1 MLFRCKNAENGVSQN
16 AGQLLTHTRKCA
28 DRFKEY
34 RRGGFVPSPVF
45 RILFLLT
52 SQAYSALF
60 TYEYV
65 CYLSKAIAE
74 NNPGS
79 LFRIGVIAPYRA
91 QADIIDKLLVS
102 EKLPPEVDIQV
113 GTIHGF
119 QGDECDIIFAVFNTP
134 PTISD
139 SKEMFL
145 NKRNIINVSVSRA
158 RDYLFIVMPDD
169 NTEGIS
175 NLRLVKQIENLA
187 HDTDEWNEFLSP
199 SLEDLMFDDSKYL
212 ENNVFSTGHQSVN
225 VYGLPEKRYEVRTE
239 ENAVDVQIYGKSS
252 VRTTK
257 LEA

>member
-1 MLFRCKNAENGVSQN
+1 MSQN